1 MHAPFVSPM
10 SRNHL
15 KILSLCSLAVLFAF
29 GLLGYSA
36 FTSGGLPGIY
46 PLAALY
52 SRLFSPLVSLM
63 MLLSFQWWVLLPVI
77 GFFIGLFALYTRRR
91 HLRTAF
97 FALLVWPVLIVLLLP
112 AMVGLSSGQQLA
124 VEPWGRVYRTAYS
137 SLWIDDNYG
146 DVLLFG
152 CDLTGT
158 FCKRLHKHYSVSG
171 AENNIPMAYDAEND
185 QLKLG
190 GDGQLLYVR
199 SQTEVICNASE
210 SDSKLVSPP
219 PGSSASPTK
228 PPAPCSTAS

>member
-1 MHAPFVSPM
+1 M
-10 SRNHL
+10 SRKHL
-15 KILSLCSLAVLFAF
+15 KILGLCSLAVLFAF

-63 MLLSFQWWVLLPVI
+63 MLLSFQWWVLLPAI
-77 GFFIGLFALYTRRR
+77 GFSIGLLALYTRRR
-91 HLRTAF
+91 QLRTAF

-112 AMVGLSSGQQLA
+112 AMVGLSSGQRLA

-152 CDLTGT
+152 CDRTGN
-158 FCKRLHKHYSVSG
+158 FCKRLYKHYSVAG
-171 AENNIPMAYDAEND
+171 AESTILITYDAEKD

-190 GDGQLLYVR
+190 GDGQFPYVR
-199 SQTEVICNASE
+199 SQTEVICNASANY
-210 SDSKLVSPP
+210 SKFVSPP
-219 PGSSASPTK
+219 PDSNASPTK
-228 PPAPCSTAS
+228 PADPCSTAP